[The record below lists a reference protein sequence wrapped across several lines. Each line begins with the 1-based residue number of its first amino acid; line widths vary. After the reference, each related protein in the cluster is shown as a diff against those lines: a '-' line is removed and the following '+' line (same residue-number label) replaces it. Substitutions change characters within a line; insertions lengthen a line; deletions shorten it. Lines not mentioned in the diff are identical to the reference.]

1 MASSRPWAGVESA
14 RMATQ
19 RQTLVCVLLLACA
32 AAVAQV
38 LPKPQIE
45 SAEGQPTPDFVL
57 KDQHGKSFR
66 LSSQRGKRV
75 LLIFFRGH
83 W

>member
-1 MASSRPWAGVESA
+1 M
-14 RMATQ
+14 Q
-19 RQTLVCVLLLACA
+19 KQTLAWVLFLVCA

-38 LPKPQIE
+38 LPKPQIA
-45 SAEGQPTPDFVL
+45 SAEGQPAPDFTL
-57 KDQHGKSFR
+57 KDQRGKRFR